1 MEITEKLELNKTI
14 RKYEGTNAFLISL
27 KKSIASKYC
36 KKESFGKKEYKV
48 LSDKQYEAAKGTLG
62 LL

>member
-36 KKESFGKKEYKV
+36 KKESVGNKEYKV
-48 LSDKQYEAAKGTLG
+48 LSNKQYEAAKGTFNF
-62 LL
+62 

>member
-1 MEITEKLELNKTI
+1 MEIKEKLELNKVI

-36 KKESFGKKEYKV
+36 KKESVGNKEYKV

-62 LL
+62 I

>member
-1 MEITEKLELNKTI
+1 MEITEKLELNKVI
-14 RKYEGTNAFLISL
+14 RKYDGTNAFLISL

-36 KKESFGKKEYKV
+36 KKESVGNKEYKV

>member
-1 MEITEKLELNKTI
+1 MEITEKLKLNKTI

-36 KKESFGKKEYKV
+36 KKESVGNKEYKV

-62 LL
+62 I

>member
-36 KKESFGKKEYKV
+36 KKVEFEGREFKV
-48 LSDKQYEAAKGTLG
+48 LSDRQYEAAKGTFNF
-62 LL
+62 